1 VNVDTALAA
10 SYSIEPIHERML
22 QVALLGDGSAEKRWS
37 ELREEIDLDTFW
49 DGRALNF
56 LPLVYRALVDEG
68 SDHRDLPRLRGVHRK
83 TWYDNQLRFRSIAP
97 ALHALSA
104 AEVDALVL
112 KGTAFALAFYP
123 DMGLRPMLD
132 CDLLVRPG
140 QVGRALEVLE
150 PSGWSARESLPQN
163 YASHAQ
169 ELDVWSTEGAVI
181 DLHWHIAQW
190 LVPPDD
196 PWNADDQYWS
206 RSVAIDVSG
215 APARALDPTDAVL
228 HSIVHGSRHGWRDA
242 PQWIADTVVITRAK
256 PVDWDRLVDIA
267 LARGIA
273 LPVGYAL
280 RYLADTFAV
289 AVPEAAR
296 QRLDVPTRPRSRRMF
311 ALTGRGHDAT
321 RAEHRVLG
329 TGAATY
335 RFWVTESAPYDRRLA
350 AATFPGWLADHWGV
364 PKASQLPVAALKRV
378 ARRVGGTG
386 DGADDVSTRRAP

>member
-1 VNVDTALAA
+1 VNTDAALATA
-10 SYSIEPIHERML
+10 YSIDPVHERML
-22 QVALLGDGSAEKRWS
+22 QAALLGDGSAEERWRA
-37 ELREEIDLDTFW
+37 LRREIDLDTFW

-68 SDHRDLPRLRGVHRK
+68 SDHPDLPRLRGVHRK
-83 TWYDNQLRFRSIAP
+83 AWYDNQLRFRSIAP
-97 ALHALSA
+97 ALHALAA

-112 KGTAFALAFYP
+112 KGTAFAIAFYP

-140 QVGRALEVLE
+140 QLGRALEALA
-150 PSGWSARESLPQN
+150 PAGWAPHEALPQS
-163 YASHAQ
+163 YAAHAQ
-169 ELDVWSTEGAVI
+169 ELDVLSTEGAVI

-196 PWNADDQYWS
+196 PWNADDQYWN
-206 RSVAIDVSG
+206 RSMAIEVSG

-228 HSIVHGSRHGWRDA
+228 HSIVHGARHGWRDA
-242 PQWIADTVVITRAK
+242 PQWVADAVVIARAN
-256 PVDWDRLVDIA
+256 PVDWDRIAATA

-273 LPVGYAL
+273 LPVGAAL

-289 AVPEAAR
+289 AVPAAVGA
-296 QRLDVPTRPRSRRMF
+296 RLDVSTPARSRRMF

-321 RAEHRVLG
+321 LAERRLLG
-329 TGAATY
+329 TGAGTY

-350 AATFPGWLADHWGV
+350 ASLFPGWLADHWGV
-364 PKASQLPVAALKRV
+364 PTASQLPVAAL
-378 ARRVGGTG
+378 RRATRRIGGR
-386 DGADDVSTRRAP
+386 DDVSTRPAP